1 MEWYKDF
8 TVNLSW
14 LGIVAGTIAVV
25 ALGWGVWW
33 WRASRKRVEALEKAL
48 AGANATAEQ
57 QQAQIASLH
66 EAVAAQQQTQS
77 RENIAL
83 ALLRT
88 YQDSLLQAA
97 QDLQSKLFNIL
108 RLHLLRNFYFDGS
121 FSEKEYSVENT
132 LYVVSGY
139 LCWVEVIRREVQFLS
154 AAQEQQSQRMMQSL
168 GNVAEVFLTSSLPA
182 TFRIFRGEQ
191 RAIGE
196 IMMTSTDHNSNRREP
211 IGYASFLKMRKD
223 EEFSRWFRKLRM
235 DIDDLANGGGNA
247 DRLVRLQNALVDL
260 IDILDP
266 EHARVPQNIRG
277 KVQMSEVSLP

>member
-8 TVNLSW
+8 TANLSW

-57 QQAQIASLH
+57 QQVQIAGLH
-66 EAVAAQQQTQS
+66 EAVAAQQQAQS

-132 LYVVSGY
+132 LHVVAGY
-139 LCWVEVIRREVQFLS
+139 LCWVEVIRRAR
-154 AAQEQQSQRMMQSL
+154 AAVPT
-168 GNVAEVFLTSSLPA
+168 ND
-182 TFRIFRGEQ
+182 
-191 RAIGE
+191 AIAG
-196 IMMTSTDHNSNRREP
+196 
-211 IGYASFLKMRKD
+211 
-223 EEFSRWFRKLRM
+223 
-235 DIDDLANGGGNA
+235 
-247 DRLVRLQNALVDL
+247 
-260 IDILDP
+260 
-266 EHARVPQNIRG
+266 
-277 KVQMSEVSLP
+277 

>member
-108 RLHLLRNFYFDGS
+108 RLHLLRNCYFDGS

-266 EHARVPQNIRG
+266 EYARVPQNIRG

>member
-266 EHARVPQNIRG
+266 DYARVPQNIRG

>member
-8 TVNLSW
+8 TANLSW

-33 WRASRKRVEALEKAL
+33 WRAFRKRVEALEKSL
-48 AGANATAEQ
+48 AGANAAAQQ
-57 QQAQIASLH
+57 QQAQIAGLQ
-66 EAVAAQQQTQS
+66 ETVAAQQQAQS
-77 RENIAL
+77 RENSAL
-83 ALLRT
+83 DLMRT

-97 QDLQSKLFNIL
+97 QDLQSKLFNVL

-154 AAQEQQSQRMMQSL
+154 AVQEQQSQRMMQSL
-168 GNVAEVFLTSSLPA
+168 GNVAEVFLTSNLPA

-191 RAIGE
+191 RALGE

-211 IGYASFLKMRKD
+211 IGYAYFLKMRKD

-247 DRLVRLQNALVDL
+247 ERLVRLQNALVDL

-266 EHARVPQNIRG
+266 EYVRVPQNIRS

>member
-8 TVNLSW
+8 TANLSW

-57 QQAQIASLH
+57 QQVQIAGLH
-66 EAVAAQQQTQS
+66 EAVAAQQQAQN

-97 QDLQSKLFNIL
+97 QDLQSKLFNTL

-211 IGYASFLKMRKD
+211 IGYAYFLKMRKD

-266 EHARVPQNIRG
+266 DYARVPQNIRG

>member
-8 TVNLSW
+8 TANLSW

-33 WRASRKRVEALEKAL
+33 WRASRKRVEALEKVL

-66 EAVAAQQQTQS
+66 EAVAAQQQAQN

-266 EHARVPQNIRG
+266 DYARVPQNIRG